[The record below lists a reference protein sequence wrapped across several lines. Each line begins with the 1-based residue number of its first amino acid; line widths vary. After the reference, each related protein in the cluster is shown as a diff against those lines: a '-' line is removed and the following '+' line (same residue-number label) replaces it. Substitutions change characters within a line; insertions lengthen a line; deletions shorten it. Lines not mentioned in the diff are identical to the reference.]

1 MSSHG
6 RQRTIS
12 MTNDISI
19 IFIRAVKKKP
29 VIWCKNSPDH
39 KNKQA
44 QINAWMELEVEFE
57 MPWEQLHKKWIS
69 LNSSFRHYKKIESK
83 QVGKKQTTP
92 KWYAYNELQFL
103 NTATDTSSSSDMPGE
118 SPPPSGPSFSP
129 TDETLNRDEE
139 EFLKWFVEEFKKFPP
154 NCRQH
159 IMEKTLKCAANPYK
173 IEKYYDE

>member
-1 MSSHG
+1 
-6 RQRTIS
+6 

-83 QVGKKQTTP
+83 QGMIYKIIHFSVSCIVIQCLIYSISVGKKQTTP

-103 NTATDTSSSSDMPGE
+103 NTATDTVSY
-118 SPPPSGPSFSP
+118 
-129 TDETLNRDEE
+129 
-139 EFLKWFVEEFKKFPP
+139 V
-154 NCRQH
+154 
-159 IMEKTLKCAANPYK
+159 
-173 IEKYYDE
+173 